1 LPRGSRGDAKRGG
14 LPCTAPPERPAPAQK
29 VAYYRDRCLQCHAD
43 RGCSLPAAARR
54 ATNPDDSCIAC
65 HMPSTGST
73 INHTAVVDHRVPR
86 RPAPAREPAPL
97 GPQLEQMPLTPFHP
111 DLAGP
116 EDEEVA
122 RGLGI
127 ALTEMADNQPEGRGR
142 QLAEWAL
149 PLLEA
154 ALATDPHDPPAW
166 EARGNALWFLGR
178 LEEALAAYDKAL
190 DQAPRRE
197 LALARAASL
206 TLRLKRLADARSYSE
221 R

>member
-1 LPRGSRGDAKRGG
+1 
-14 LPCTAPPERPAPAQK
+14 
-29 VAYYRDRCLQCHAD
+29 
-43 RGCSLPAAARR
+43 
-54 ATNPDDSCIAC
+54 
-65 HMPSTGST
+65 
-73 INHTAVVDHRVPR
+73 
-86 RPAPAREPAPL
+86 
-97 GPQLEQMPLTPFHP
+97 
-111 DLAGP
+111 
-116 EDEEVA
+116 
-122 RGLGI
+122 
-127 ALTEMADNQPEGRGR
+127 NQPEGRGR

-221 R
+221 RAIAVNPWNASYHLELAKVHARSRDWNAAAGECERALSLNPANVTTRSLLVTC